1 MPLRQQKSLPKCFV
15 IKRIEMTNFGYK
27 WISFWMTLAYLLQ
40 LVAHFASI
48 DKINDLEQKVTQE
61 RNVAI
66 TFCVETPTACK
77 TEYLKLK

>member
-15 IKRIEMTNFGYK
+15 IKRTTEMTNFLAV
-27 WISFWMTLAYLLQ
+27 WMTIAYLVQSTL
-40 LVAHFASI
+40 SI
-48 DKINDLEQKVTQE
+48 NNINTIQHLETKLTQE

-66 TFCVETPTACK
+66 TFCVENPTACK